1 MALDGR
7 AKTATDCVDEL
18 ERRIHYQFRD
28 RQLALRALSHRSLNS
43 ERRPGR
49 DELALHNEQLEFLGD
64 AVLGLLVSEYLYRTH
79 GELPEGQLSIHKS
92 RLVSAAH
99 LVRVAQELDL
109 GPCLQIG
116 RGEELT
122 GGRQKRALLGDAMEA
137 VLGAVYL
144 DSGIEA
150 ARELVD
156 RWVLTV
162 PTAQDVAQELRNF
175 KASLQELA
183 QSRGLPQPVY
193 ITVRADGPEHSK
205 VFTIEAQVGELW
217 RGQGVGATKKA
228 AGQMAAR
235 AVFELLQQNG

>member
-1 MALDGR
+1 M
-7 AKTATDCVDEL
+7 DCVEEL
-18 ERRIHYQFRD
+18 EQRLGYRFHDRR
-28 RQLALRALSHRSLNS
+28 LALRALSHRSLNS

-49 DELALHNEQLEFLGD
+49 DEMALHNEQLEFLGD

-79 GELPEGQLSIHKS
+79 GDLPEGQLSVHKS

-99 LVRVAQELDL
+99 LVRVAQALDL

-122 GGRQKRALLGDAMEA
+122 GGRQKRALLGDAFEA

-144 DSGIEA
+144 DAGLEA
-150 ARELVD
+150 ARDIVN

-162 PTAQDVAQELRNF
+162 PTAQDAAQELRNF
-175 KASLQELA
+175 KAILQELA

-193 ITVRADGPEHSK
+193 VTVKADGPEHSK
-205 VFTIEAQVGELW
+205 VFTIEAQVGEQW
-217 RGQGVGATKKA
+217 RGQGIGTTKKA

-235 AVFELLQQNG
+235 AVCEMLQQNG

>member
-1 MALDGR
+1 M
-7 AKTATDCVDEL
+7 DCVEEL
-18 ERRIHYQFRD
+18 EQRLGYKFHD
-28 RQLALRALSHRSLNS
+28 RHLALRALSHRSLNS

-49 DELALHNEQLEFLGD
+49 DEMALHNEQLEFLGD
-64 AVLGLLVSEYLYRTH
+64 AVLGMLVSEYLYRTH
-79 GELPEGQLSIHKS
+79 GDLPEGQLSIHKS

-122 GGRQKRALLGDAMEA
+122 GGRQKRALLGDAFEA

-144 DSGIEA
+144 DSGLDA
-150 ARELVD
+150 ARDIVN

-193 ITVRADGPEHSK
+193 VTVKADGPEHSK
-205 VFTIEAQVGELW
+205 VFTIEAQVGEQW
-217 RGQGVGATKKA
+217 RGQGIGATKKA

-235 AVFELLQQNG
+235 AVFEMLQQNG

>member
-7 AKTATDCVDEL
+7 AKTATDCVEEL
-18 ERRIHYQFRD
+18 ERRIQYQFRD

-79 GELPEGQLSIHKS
+79 GDLPEGQLSIHKS